1 MEIGMYKDSIFH
13 LLIGIT
19 HKTEQ
24 EALFTSYLVQA
35 LIGDRR
41 FLDGLAAALRLFEME
56 PNAPRTHERLGY
68 AYLSLVMLDLA

>member
-1 MEIGMYKDSIFH
+1 MYKDAIYH

-19 HKTEQ
+19 HKTKE
-24 EALFTSYLVQA
+24 EALFTANLVKA
-35 LIGDRR
+35 LIGDSR
-41 FLDGLAAALRLFEME
+41 FLDGLATALRLFEME